1 MLFRLNFFL
10 FYLLLLS
17 GTALHSQEKKVRISI
32 KEAVANVIEN
42 NLTVKNAK
50 LELLKS
56 DSPELK
62 NDAKYSWKIYGDLT
76 SFKTENPLN
85 ATTILSGTK
94 ISNDRIAAGVEKQF
108 HTGTYFMAEV
118 STVRF
123 DSNAFEG
130 QNALLNPRFS
140 TLAIKPLY
148 TGALTFKLS
157 QELWKYSFGTFEK
170 NKEKILQTQAAI
182 DRDQLVFLLS
192 NIVAKTLIDY
202 WSLAILDNAVLT
214 YEKLLKNA
222 KQIRGITYEKQ
233 RIGIAEAFDG
243 SMWNSIAAG
252 LESQLERA
260 KLDRYAAEVNLK
272 RILGVDPSMQV
283 EGVTDLIE
291 EIPPGISYEKD
302 LAYAYEKRIELRNL
316 KRFRE
321 KSRLV
326 RKNAEEEDEPSVK
339 LSAMYS
345 TRGQTLLSPQDNYI
359 NTGQGILSLKYPEA
373 RAEINI
379 SYPLWDEGVKETL
392 REAKVNEKQLEEQEE
407 AFRKEVAVELRNR
420 IDAINTS
427 YLTLKNAKKAKD
439 ETDRYFRGL
448 YAKYSSGRFTSLMVK
463 NALDALAQSELQII
477 QAKVNFNI
485 NLVRYDL
492 VKNSL
497 FEKYDVD
504 PDKVI
509 EEILKKTRQ

>member
-1 MLFRLNFFL
+1 MLFRSKSFFICL
-10 FYLLLLS
+10 ILLYGAGLY
-17 GTALHSQEKKVRISI
+17 SQDKKTVRISI
-32 KEAVANVIEN
+32 KEAVANVIEH

-50 LELLKS
+50 LEILKT
-56 DSPELK
+56 DTPELK
-62 NDAKYSWKIYGDLT
+62 NHGKFNWTVFGEVT
-76 SFKTENPLN
+76 SFKTQNPVN
-85 ATTILSGTK
+85 QTTILSGTK
-94 ISNDRIAAGVEKQF
+94 VSNDRIAAGIEKQF
-108 HTGTYFMAEV
+108 HTGTYFMAEI

-123 DSNAFEG
+123 DANAFEG
-130 QNALLNPRFS
+130 QSAYLNSRLAF
-140 TLAIKPLY
+140 LAIKPLY

-157 QELWKYSFGTFEK
+157 QELWKYSFGKYEK

-243 SMWNSIAAG
+243 SMWNSIVAG
-252 LESQLERA
+252 LESQVERA

-291 EIPPGISYEKD
+291 EIPSGISYEKD

-316 KRFRE
+316 KRLRE
-321 KSRLV
+321 KSRLQ

-345 TRGQTLLSPQDNYI
+345 TRGQTLLSPQENYI

-392 REAKVNEKQLEEQEE
+392 REAKVNEKQIEEQEE

-427 YLTLKNAKKAKD
+427 YLTLKNAKKAKE

-492 VKNSL
+492 VKN
-497 FEKYDVD
+497 
-504 PDKVI
+504 
-509 EEILKKTRQ
+509 